1 MKSFSQAVSPAMN
14 QRGAIVIIIAI
25 SLVVLVG
32 FVALAI
38 DVSDLIVVRNQ
49 LQNAA
54 DAGALAGARFLYIDD
69 GTGLRVNVEANQFAY
84 DAAIANKAI
93 AVTGAIAVDV
103 DWEEGQNVPENPDE
117 IVDVQRGHWSFGL
130 VPEVLARGFYASDST
145 EPVDLWDVTTAELDS
160 NVNFINAV
168 KVVARR
174 QENPAPSFFARI
186 FGYDD
191 FQLAADAVA
200 YIGFAGTLQPFE
212 VNQPIAICKQSIIY
226 GADGFT
232 CTVGR
237 MIPSTE
243 DTGGWTG
250 FGQEDDGSCPPGGTN
265 SQEVQGLV
273 ETGCLGEGANPGTL
287 YLGRDITFN
296 EGQIDI
302 AFQKLIEC
310 WEQNAGDPPTKP
322 WTIRLPVVDC
332 SEGGPTCH
340 PLVGAVVIN
349 IIWIIRE
356 GPQYNEPLHQKN
368 DDIIPKQMIA
378 PEGSGVSDWSSTNP
392 NAQERWDNFALHFN
406 LQITEDQIIDWE
418 WLKANNIIKTIFF
431 LPDCSPHIPE
441 GDSGGEN
448 FGILAKIPK
457 LVE

>member
-1 MKSFSQAVSPAMN
+1 MDMKTILYEARSTMN

-25 SLVVLVG
+25 SMVVLVG

-54 DAGALAGARFLYIDD
+54 DAGALAGARFLYVDD
-69 GTGLRVNVEANQFAY
+69 GTGLGVNVGANQIAY

-103 DWEEGQNVPENPDE
+103 NWEEGQNAGEN
-117 IVDVQRGHWSFGL
+117 VDVQRGHWSFGL
-130 VPEVLARGFYASDST
+130 DEEVLPRGFYANDST
-145 EPVDLWDVTTAELDS
+145 EPVDLWNVSTAELDS
-160 NVNFINAV
+160 NIDFINAV

-237 MIPSTE
+237 MIPSTQ

-265 SQEVQGLV
+265 SQEVKSLV
-273 ETGCLGEGANPGTL
+273 ETGCDGEGANPEML
-287 YLGRDITFN
+287 NLGGGITFN
-296 EGQIDI
+296 DGQIDI
-302 AFQKLIEC
+302 AFQKLIDC
-310 WEQNAGDPPTKP
+310 WIANAGDPPAKP
-322 WTIRLPVVDC
+322 WTIMLPVVDC

-356 GPQYNEPLHQKN
+356 GPQYNDPLHQKN
-368 DDIIPKQMIA
+368 DDIIPWQMSA
-378 PEGSGVSDWSSTNP
+378 PEGSEFDNWSSDSS
-392 NAQERWDNFALHFN
+392 NAQERWDDFAGNFN
-406 LQITEDQIIDWE
+406 LQTTEGPIDWE
-418 WLKANNIIKTIFF
+418 WLKAHNVIKTIFF
-431 LPDCSPHIPE
+431 LPDCTPHEPQ